1 MGAAR
6 AAFFEGVS
14 HYEAGDAVSAVRC
27 FEEAL
32 RLAPG
37 RISVL
42 VNLGAARMKL
52 GQAHAALA
60 AFDAALTAEPQHAD
74 AWCHRGLALADLD
87 RPEDALT
94 SFERALALDPAL
106 SAAGYG
112 RAKTLSGLRRHA
124 YTLQALDELL
134 RHDAEHGLGWL
145 LRGQTLQMLDRH
157 DESLGS
163 YRRAVAAQPD
173 LGLAW
178 MLLGQR
184 LAELGDDEEAADAF
198 KRAMALGFEVETNR
212 YLLAALGRGPMPP
225 CAPAAYVRALFDGYA
240 DDFENHLVGTLRYRA
255 HEHVARAALVELGMD
270 VGGTQHS
277 ASSAL
282 DLGCGTGL
290 CGALL
295 RPHVRWLGGIDL
307 SATMVDAA
315 RGRGVYDEL
324 VQAELVGHLQTTPL
338 RHDLVV
344 CADTFI
350 YLGDLAPAFA
360 GVRRVLQDG
369 GRFVFSVE
377 RADDTLAYTLTTQLR
392 YAHSERYLRELAAA
406 HCLTMSS
413 LQPAD
418 LREEKGRAVGGLV
431 VACNAAPRA

>member
-1 MGAAR
+1 MNDSMEAAR
-6 AAFFEGVS
+6 AAFFDGVS
-14 HYEAGDAVSAVRC
+14 RYEAGDAVSAVRC

-37 RISVL
+37 RVSVL

-52 GQAHAALA
+52 GQAEAALA
-60 AFDAALTAEPQHAD
+60 AFDAALGAEPQHAD

-87 RPEDALT
+87 RHDDALT
-94 SFERALALDPAL
+94 SLDHALALDPAL

-112 RAKTLSGLRRHA
+112 RAATLSGLRRHA
-124 YTLQALDELL
+124 ETLQALDELL
-134 RHDAEHGLGWL
+134 KHDEDHGPGLL

-163 YRRAVAAQPD
+163 YRRAVAAQPE

-184 LAELGDDEEAADAF
+184 LAELGNDDEAAAAF
-198 KRAMALGFEVETNR
+198 ERALALGFEVETNR
-212 YLLAALGRGPMPP
+212 YLLAALGRAPMPP
-225 CAPAAYVRALFDGYA
+225 GAPAAYVRALFDGYA
-240 DDFENHLVGTLRYRA
+240 DDFETHLVGTLRYRA
-255 HEHVARAALVELGMD
+255 HEHVAQAALAA
-270 VGGTQHS
+270 VGTAQRGV
-277 ASSAL
+277 ASAL

-307 SATMVDAA
+307 STTMIDAA
-315 RGRGVYDEL
+315 RRRGVYDEL
-324 VQAELVGHLQTTPL
+324 VQAELLGHLQATPL

-350 YLGDLAPAFA
+350 YLGDLAPAFG

-369 GRFVFSVE
+369 GHFVFSVE
-377 RADDTLAYTLTTQLR
+377 RADDALAYVLTTQLR

-406 HCLTMSS
+406 HGLTMST
-413 LQPAD
+413 LRPVD
-418 LREEKGRAVGGLV
+418 LREEQGRAVGGLV
-431 VACNAAPRA
+431 VACHAAPRA